1 MNRLLKGA
9 VILVGCAVFIFV
21 AGVFVLDLV
30 VGDAPPPQDADLRP
44 APYAPRP
51 GDAQPVF
58 VAIGESLKVSASERE
73 HIKKQLDAGATDWL
87 LIERLIAQNEQALAL
102 LERFSKLD
110 HFDDPG
116 HRDISKVD
124 YRTPLPKF
132 FPLMSSA
139 NLAALRAQRRLAA
152 GRAREALADALM
164 IADAG
169 QVLLRSRQPL
179 LAALAGYALCDTGA
193 RVVHRAVAGGRL
205 GAAELKAAAARL
217 SAHQDG
223 IAAGQEGLRFE
234 YVSGANMLRDLSA
247 HEESAYR
254 RLASKHKLF
263 YQPNATQALFA
274 ERFRPIIAEAAKP
287 CLESAPLP
295 FKPVPMLG
303 ANFIGKAIYNVVTPA
318 YEKLAKR
325 RCESDFLRAAAAVE
339 AASAAFRL
347 ERGRAPRDLSELVPG
362 YLARAPV
369 DPFTGEAPPFTPATG
384 RIETPGIG
392 AYGKPVA
399 F

>member
-1 MNRLLKGA
+1 MKPRVLAGRLLAFLALLAGGLLA
-9 VILVGCAVFIFV
+9 LHFI
-21 AGVFVLDLV
+21 A
-30 VGDAPPPQDADLRP
+30 GDAPPPQDADLRP
-44 APYAPRP
+44 APYAPKP

-58 VAIGESLKVSASERE
+58 VAMGESLKLSASERDY
-73 HIKKQLDAGATDWL
+73 IKKQLDAGATDWTT
-87 LIERLIAQNEQALAL
+87 IDRLTAQNAAALAL
-102 LERFSKLD
+102 FERFSKLD
-110 HFDDPG
+110 HFDDPA

-139 NLAALRAQRRLAA
+139 NLVALRAQRRLAA
-152 GRAREALADALM
+152 GRAREALADGLM

-234 YVSGANMLRDLSA
+234 YVSGANMLLDLAS
-247 HEESAYR
+247 HEESVYR
-254 RLASKHKLF
+254 RLAAKHNFF

-287 CLESAPLP
+287 CLKSTAPP
-295 FKPVPMLG
+295 FKAAPMLG
-303 ANFIGKAIYNVVTPA
+303 ANFVGKAIYNVATPA
-318 YEKLAKR
+318 YERLAKR
-325 RCESDFLRAAAAVE
+325 RCESDFLRAAASVE

-369 DPFTGEAPPFTPATG
+369 DPFTGEPPPFTPAMG
-384 RIETPGIG
+384 LIETAGLG
-392 AYGKPVA
+392 AYGKPAA